1 MPDEQRPL
9 LHDGC
14 SAVGSDAN
22 QSTASRRRLI
32 VSSLLILLSC
42 NLYSIIVDT
51 AGNQLVEGAA
61 CKQLHPEVT
70 DWYRDPICKSLDV
83 QDRLALITGWEFSW
97 ALVPG
102 LLLAIPYGVFMDRYG
117 PRAMLVLV
125 ALGGLVTQTLYL
137 AVSKSFPC
145 ADQV

>member
-1 MPDEQRPL
+1 MALEGERIEERRPL
-9 LHDGC
+9 LQD
-14 SAVGSDAN
+14 SPVRAGSGVD
-22 QSTASRRRLI
+22 QPTASRRGLI

-70 DWYRDPICKSLDV
+70 DWYGDRVCKSLDV

-117 PRAMLVLV
+117 PRAMLILV
-125 ALGGLVTQTLYL
+125 ALGGLITQTLYL
-137 AVSKSFPC
+137 AVSEF
-145 ADQV
+145 